1 MKKTLLIIFLLF
13 VVKFQAQ
20 ENKGF
25 SFDISGG
32 ITAPL
37 GDYKTFTKTFAENG
51 MGFIGFTEEITGKA
65 QFNFGASYQF
75 DAFGAG
81 FNIGIFKHEISSLT
95 YEIDFPILLQ
105 GGEIDGIFYGIGP
118 DYKTSFGDFSFSAL
132 LRGGLMDVSLDK
144 FTGSYN
150 GADTDQPIEILSTE
164 LAPGSKTSL
173 PYTSLGVKFSY
184 QIYQGLS
191 VFVKGEYLT
200 TFGDGI
206 EILDTYYT
214 PFDADNDG
222 IIGIDDVNQF
232 VNIEYL
238 EEDLRFLKPQ
248 MLNFGLGFSYAFG
261 NPKDESNMSNSNDVE
276 EQIIETENE
285 TETDIVTQ
293 EALENE
299 TQEDCRPKLKIENK
313 GNIIPKGEAIKF
325 ASDIPK
331 TFKGNKSVSVYLLSK
346 EADFLR
352 KDKIN
357 DNYIFLNPNP
367 VSGNEVAMDQAK
379 RSNKKVGEWNLKA
392 GNGKGQYSTVVE
404 TDKLE
409 EGTYVAFV
417 GDMPC
422 VSSPVVFS
430 ITAGCNS
437 EIEVSSISK
446 CQGVDEEGNYIYNIC
461 LTYTNTNT
469 STSISFNDPLNF
481 TKNNVTQ
488 VVEVIGAGSI
498 SGITP
503 GLPATIL
510 PGMSVQVCFTL
521 TTNQTNANFWV
532 FGLCLDGIENT
543 NHPNTANDMTGIL
556 DLKPCLCNYCDT
568 VDWTITDGSIVQWGQ
583 NKKLLKLNVGTI
595 TIPGVSVNSFKAEIV
610 NFEHWI
616 DGECMTCNKNI
627 GNYGKIISGKITANN
642 WNTIQGTYPLLPNG
656 NTSHNTIEFYK
667 NGINATFGGK
677 GEFIITT
684 PEISSLSCCG
694 DTITICVRYSFTDK
708 ECRSC
713 SKVVCYKLERTNK

>member
-37 GDYKTFTKTFAENG
+37 GDYKTYTKTFAENG

-276 EQIIETENE
+276 EQNIGTENE
-285 TETDIVTQ
+285 TETDLGTQ
-293 EALENE
+293 EVLENE

-367 VSGNEVAMDQAK
+367 VSGSELALDRAK
-379 RSNKKVGEWNLKA
+379 NSNKKVGEWNLKT

-417 GDMPC
+417 EDGPC
-422 VSSPVVFS
+422 ISRPVVFS
-430 ITAGCNS
+430 ITQTGCTS
-437 EIEVSSISK
+437 SLDYEISD
-446 CQGVDEEGNYIYNIC
+446 CQGLDEEGNYIYNVC
-461 LTYTNTNT
+461 LSFTNT
-469 STSISFNDPLNF
+469 STVTALAFNDPGNNSTPFVYDLNGG
-481 TKNNVTQ
+481 
-488 VVEVIGAGSI
+488 VIT
-498 SGITP
+498 GITP
-503 GLPATIL
+503 TPPVTIN
-510 PGMSVQVCFTL
+510 PGVTVKMCFKL
-521 TTNQTNANFWV
+521 TTNQAIANFV
-532 FGLCLDGIENT
+532 VLAKCKDIMQNT
-543 NHPNTANDMTGIL
+543 PTPNYANNMTGAI
-556 DLKPCLCNYCDT
+556 DLKPCICTYCET
-568 VDWTITDGSIVQWGQ
+568 VDWTITDGSLVQLGQ

-595 TIPGVSVNSFKAEIV
+595 TIPGVNVNSFKAEIV
-610 NFEHWI
+610 KFEHWI

-642 WNTIQGTYPLLPNG
+642 WSTVLGTYPLLPNG
-656 NTSHNTIEFYK
+656 NTSNNTVKFYK
-667 NGINATFGGK
+667 NDINATFGGK
-677 GEFIITT
+677 GEFIISS

-694 DTITICVRYSFTDK
+694 DTIMICVRYSFTDK

-713 SKVVCYKLERTNK
+713 SKVVCYKLERSNQ